1 MTTPGRRPGRTWR
14 AGRVLAAAGTASALL
29 ACAAGGWSAPVG
41 AATTSTTTTTTN
53 PWVPG
58 VNGTMTVGIDQAPT
72 GCNPNTA
79 AGDTWA
85 DRLLLEPVL
94 PSSFLVNTS
103 DQSGYDSAVI
113 SQAELQSTD
122 PETVVYTINPKA
134 VWSDGKPITASDFL
148 YTWRQE
154 RGTGGPVGA
163 TGASGS
169 TGSSGAPNAATATL
183 TTGGV
188 PVTIATTLPGA
199 TGTTGPAIGYRQI
212 KSMKAS
218 NKGRTVTVVF
228 KTPYSDWQ
236 SLFDDLLPAHV
247 MEKIGWD
254 PSCTTLD
261 PSIDLSGGP
270 FEIAKVSSTEI
281 VLVRNPRWWE
291 QEPDLSRIVVK
302 IASSPYQLATWVA
315 KGTVDVALPSGFDE
329 SYLEAVTSDPMVG
342 TQAQVSPTFLELE
355 FSTTSETT
363 AEVDVRSAIAHAV
376 DRQALV
382 DDVAGWANS
391 SIVPAASFLYG
402 QSQSGYPGPK
412 PPPLQVSGQP
422 GYTSTTTTTKTA
434 TATATAFP
442 ATANL
447 TETSKLLSGLGYL
460 KAADGAW
467 ENSTGKP
474 FSLRMAV
481 DDGDSWA
488 SAAGAEVAKQLEDAG
503 IAVTEVHATSAQ
515 AAGEDLSTGSA
526 DMAVLPM
533 HASPYPSQ
541 AIAWYTPL
549 LGAAGTGGSQDWSNL
564 DDPAVNNELVKASQE
579 LNPVDAAPLY
589 TKVDTLL
596 WQDMVGL
603 PLFSEPSLLA
613 TSGLTYGISAN
624 ANGPSLL
631 WNPQSWTMRVPP
643 TTSTTTSSA

>member
-1 MTTPGRRPGRTWR
+1 MTTPGRCPGRAWR
-14 AGRVLAAAGTASALL
+14 AGRVLAAAGIVSAL
-29 ACAAGGWSAPVG
+29 AVGMATWSAPAD
-41 AATTSTTTTTTN
+41 AATPSTTTTTN

-58 VNGTMTVGIDQAPT
+58 INGTMTVGIDQAPT

-94 PSSFLVNTS
+94 PSSFLVNTN

-113 SQAELQSTD
+113 SQAELQSTS

-134 VWSDGKPITASDFL
+134 VWSDGKPITATDFL
-148 YTWRQE
+148 YTWKEE

-163 TGASGS
+163 AGAS
-169 TGSSGAPNAATATL
+169 SGPGVVTTTATV
-183 TTGGV
+183 GAAS
-188 PVTIATTLPGA
+188 VTPGTTLPGA

-218 NKGRTVTVVF
+218 NKGRTVTVVY
-228 KTPYSDWQ
+228 KTPYADWQ

-247 MEKIGWD
+247 MERVGWD
-254 PSCTTLD
+254 PTCKTLD

-270 FEIAKVSSTEI
+270 FEIAKVRSTEV
-281 VLVRNPRWWE
+281 VLVRNPHWWE
-291 QEPDLSRIVVK
+291 TEPDLARIVVK
-302 IASSPYQLATWVA
+302 FASSPYQLATWVA

-355 FSTTSETT
+355 FSTTSATT

-382 DDVAGWANS
+382 DDVVGWSNS

-402 QSQSGYPGPK
+402 QVQSGYPGPK

-422 GYTSTTTTTKTA
+422 GYTSTTTTSK

-447 TETSKLLSGLGYL
+447 AETSKLLSGLGYL
-460 KAADGAW
+460 KAADGTW

-474 FSLRMAV
+474 FALRMAV

-488 SAAGAEVAKQLEDAG
+488 SAAGADVAKQLDAAG
-503 IAVTEVHATSAQ
+503 IEVTEVHATSAQ
-515 AAGEDLSTGSA
+515 SAGEDVSTGSA
-526 DMAVLPM
+526 DMAILPM

-564 DDPAVNNELVKASQE
+564 DDPAVNSELLKASQE

-631 WNPQSWTMRVPP
+631 WNPQNWTMRVPP
-643 TTSTTTSSA
+643 TTASTAASS